1 VTRIIG
7 GFARGRRIETPP
19 GRATRPTTD
28 RTREALFSSLESE
41 LGSLQGLDV
50 LDLYAGSGAIGL
62 EAVSRGARHATF
74 VEADRRVSALIRR
87 NAAALGMGDVAVVT
101 GRAES
106 VVSAPPR
113 REPFDVAYVDPPYD
127 LPTPV
132 IVTVLERLT
141 GSGWLAEDAV
151 VVVERAVGA
160 GEPRWPAGYHLLRRR
175 RYGETILWYVALARA
190 PTTER
195 QE

>member
-1 VTRIIG
+1 MTRIIG

-19 GRATRPTTD
+19 GRATRPTAD

-41 LGSLQGLDV
+41 LGSLQGLAV

-74 VEADRRVSALIRR
+74 VEADRRVGALIRR

-101 GRAES
+101 GRVES
-106 VVSAPPR
+106 VVSAPPG
-113 REPFDVAYVDPPYD
+113 REPFDVAYVDPPYA
-127 LPTPV
+127 LQTPA

-141 GSGWLAEDAV
+141 GSGWLTDDAV
-151 VVVERAVGA
+151 VVVERALAA
-160 GEPRWPAGYHLLRRR
+160 GEPMWPAGYRLLRRR

-190 PTTER
+190 PATER